1 VSHLGVGRACAAP
14 NDRGCGDGRETL
26 ADLESDQERAARP
39 SGAHALRQVAA
50 QALGWRVHSFEG
62 RVLRPMT

>member
-1 VSHLGVGRACAAP
+1 VSRACAAS

-26 ADLESDQERAARP
+26 ADLDSYQERAARP
-39 SGAHALRQVAA
+39 SDAHALRQVAV
-50 QALGWRVHSFEG
+50 QVLGWRVHSFER